1 MPFEL
6 EQQVQPEL
14 ELKAQGQELLF
25 EQELPGRPEKYFQQ
39 VLVLALA
46 QNAAARPLPSGAAA
60 SWWACG
66 RRARF
71 RAGIHSAVHQG

>member
-46 QNAAARPLPSGAAA
+46 QAVVLAQVLAQVAELV
-60 SWWACG
+60 WAVL
-66 RRARF
+66 AQ
-71 RAGIHSAVHQG
+71 V